1 MTDAEGRR
9 PIRSSPAGSPAG
21 SARRLGEA
29 AEPGPA
35 GRAGCAK
42 APIRQLS
49 FGGGITHQLTGD
61 FHKFAVCRRLSQ
73 VRDRDRDA
81 TF

>member
-21 SARRLGEA
+21 SARRLGERSQA
-29 AEPGPA
+29 PA
-35 GRAGCAK
+35 GRRAHAK

-49 FGGGITHQLTGD
+49 FGGGITHQLMSSG
-61 FHKFAVCRRLSQ
+61 AVWRRPS
-73 VRDRDRDA
+73 DMDA
-81 TF
+81 AFER